1 MTNLW
6 TLINEV
12 TGGFEAHYEH
22 EQDEAF
28 ASVKHRI
35 AGIGAFPLSLA
46 RSSHPQPFPISRFR
60 AMYPWNADAAGPG
73 RLDALVDQGIII
85 REGEGYLLSD
95 DAREAIDLVHRTV
108 PHRVGSQ
115 LELLP
120 DADMHRLKSLL
131 ERVLAACEETTQITQ
146 KWGMQHTYWMRPDDT
161 PEMIG
166 PMIEMYLAGLQ
177 GWRDDAHIAVWR
189 ASGVSGPAWEAMTLI
204 WGGKAQTLGDVT
216 EALAFRRHDEGVYQ
230 AGLGALVER
239 GWLRQEGNR
248 YQMTEAGR
256 QMRDTAESLTEA
268 NWRIGFDSLTP
279 DELQELEI
287 LLIRLRDRLNE
298 V

>member
-1 MTNLW
+1 MANLW

-12 TGGFEAHYEH
+12 TGGFEAHYEQ

-28 ASVKHRI
+28 ESVKHRI

-46 RSSHPQPFPISRFR
+46 RSSHPEPFPISRFR

-73 RLDALVDQGIII
+73 RLDALVDQGMVI

-95 DAREAIDLVHRTV
+95 DAREAVDMVHRIV
-108 PHRVGSQ
+108 PHHVVAR
-115 LELLP
+115 LDLLP
-120 DADMHRLKSLL
+120 DVDMRRLKLLL
-131 ERVLAACEETTQITQ
+131 ERVLTACEETPQITQ

-166 PMIEMYLAGLQ
+166 PMIETYLAGLQ

-216 EALAFRRHDEGVYQ
+216 EALAFRGHDVETYRQ
-230 AGLGALVER
+230 ALDELVKQ
-239 GWLRQEGNR
+239 GWLNQQGQR
-248 YQMTEAGR
+248 YQVNDAGR
-256 QMRDTAESLTEA
+256 QMRNAAENETEA
-268 NWRIGFDSLTP
+268 NWRIGFDSLTS
-279 DELQELEI
+279 DELQALET
-287 LLIRLRDRLNE
+287 LLNRLHDRLNE